1 MHTDPRWPRLRE
13 GRAFMVTNMKL
24 EGYLSKISDTTKKL
38 GVGAYA
44 FRGQGQ
50 CTLASSF
57 RRVEKVEKA
66 SRGRD
71 TK

>member
-38 GVGAYA
+38 NRSQGEICIYVG
-44 FRGQGQ
+44 
-50 CTLASSF
+50 
-57 RRVEKVEKA
+57 
-66 SRGRD
+66 
-71 TK
+71 